1 MKREKA
7 LITMVNHH
15 ESFDQ
20 GIAALKEM
28 GIDTVWE
35 KDTIRSSKDPQTVIK
50 YAQGYDYIFAGGE
63 VWNAEVLDACPDVKM
78 IVRLGV
84 GYDAINLKDCSERGI
99 PVTFMPGVN
108 AGSVAELAASLTL
121 SCIRR
126 IPFMN
131 GKLHVGDR
139 KGAICV
145 TNTLSKK
152 VVGIMGFGNIGKK
165 TALLLKAFGSKIL
178 AYDPY
183 MDTKFAEENGIES
196 VSVEEIYAKSD
207 IISLHLPLTPDTRH
221 IINAENIAKMKDGV
235 IIINTSR
242 GEIVNSDDLAQAVR
256 AGKVAAAGLDV
267 LENEGIAGAGSIF
280 FDLDNVI
287 LTPHVG
293 GVTQDCFDS
302 MMEHGIEQLKAFK
315 EGREI
320 KWLLNPEYADMKKD

>member
-15 ESFDQ
+15 ESFDK
-20 GIAALKEM
+20 GIAALKEL

-35 KDTIRSSKDPQTVIK
+35 KDTIRSSRDPQTVMK

-63 VWNAEVLDACPDVKM
+63 VWNSEVLDTCKDVKM

-84 GYDAINLKDCSERGI
+84 GFDGINLKDCSDRGI

-108 AGSVAELAASLTL
+108 AGSVAELAVALAL
-121 SCIRR
+121 SCVRR
-126 IPFMN
+126 ISFMN
-131 GKLHVGDR
+131 GKVHAGDR
-139 KGAICV
+139 KGAIYA
-145 TNTLSKK
+145 TNTLSGRT
-152 VVGIMGFGNIGKK
+152 VGIMGFGNIGKK
-165 TALLLKAFGSKIL
+165 TALLFKAFGCNIL

-183 MDTKFAEENGIES
+183 MDAKFADEHGITS
-196 VSVEEIYAKSD
+196 VSIEEIYAKSD
-207 IISLHLPLTPDTRH
+207 VISLHLPLTTDTKH
-221 IINAENIAKMKDGV
+221 IINSESIGKMKNGV

-242 GEIVNSDDLAQAVR
+242 GGIVNSADLAQAIR
-256 AGKVAAAGLDV
+256 EEKVAAAGLDV
-267 LENEGIAGAGSIF
+267 LEDEGTVGAGSIF

-287 LTPHVG
+287 MTPHVG
-293 GVTQDCFDS
+293 GATQDCFDS

-320 KWLLNPEYADMKKD
+320 KWLLNPEYADVKKD

>member
-15 ESFDQ
+15 ESFDK

-35 KDTIRSSKDPQTVIK
+35 KDTIRSSRDPQTVIK

-84 GYDAINLKDCSERGI
+84 GYDGINVKDCTDRGI

-108 AGSVAELAASLTL
+108 AGSVAELAAGLAL
-121 SCIRR
+121 SCVRS
-126 IPFMN
+126 IPFMSR
-131 GKLHVGDR
+131 KVHAGDR
-139 KGAICV
+139 KGAIFT
-145 TNTLSKK
+145 TNTLAGRT
-152 VVGIMGFGNIGKK
+152 VGIMGFGNIGKK
-165 TALLLKAFGSKIL
+165 TALLLKAFGCKIL

-183 MDTKFAEENGIES
+183 MDAKFAEKHGIAA
-196 VSVEEIYAKSD
+196 VSIEQIYAQSD
-207 IISLHLPLTPDTRH
+207 IISLHLPLTPDTRYM
-221 IINAENIAKMKDGV
+221 INAENIARMKDGV

-242 GEIVNSDDLAQAVR
+242 GGIVNSEDLAKAIR
-256 AGKVAAAGLDV
+256 EGKVAAAGLDV
-267 LENEGIAGAGSIF
+267 LEDEGTAGAGSIF
-280 FDLDNVI
+280 FGLDNVV

-293 GVTQDCFDS
+293 GVTQDCFDN

-320 KWLLNPEYADMKKD
+320 KWLLNPEYADKKKN

>member
-1 MKREKA
+1 MKREKT

-15 ESFDQ
+15 ESFDK
-20 GIAALKEM
+20 GIAALKEL

-35 KDTIRSSKDPQTVIK
+35 KDTIRSSRDPQTVIK

-63 VWNAEVLDACPDVKM
+63 VWNGEVLDACKDVKM

-84 GYDAINLKDCSERGI
+84 GYDGINLKDCSDRGI

-108 AGSVAELAASLTL
+108 AGSVAELAVALAL
-121 SCIRR
+121 SCVRR

-131 GKLHVGDR
+131 GKVHAGDR
-139 KGAICV
+139 KGAIYA
-145 TNTLSKK
+145 TNTLSGRT
-152 VVGIMGFGNIGKK
+152 VGIMGFGNIGKK
-165 TALLLKAFGSKIL
+165 TALLFKAFGCNIL

-183 MDTKFAEENGIES
+183 MDTKFADEHGITS
-196 VSVEEIYAKSD
+196 VSIEEIYAKSD
-207 IISLHLPLTPDTRH
+207 IISLHLPLTTDTKH
-221 IINAENIAKMKDGV
+221 IINSESIGKMKNGV

-242 GEIVNSDDLAQAVR
+242 GGIVNSADLAQAIR
-256 AGKVAAAGLDV
+256 EEKVAAAGLDV
-267 LENEGIAGAGSIF
+267 LEDEGAVGAGSIF

-287 LTPHVG
+287 MTPHVG
-293 GVTQDCFDS
+293 GATQDCFDS

-320 KWLLNPEYADMKKD
+320 KWLLNPEYADVKKD